1 MLSKDQT
8 LALDC
13 LRTENP
19 DIPQLLNLK
28 HRKYG
33 YVDMFLLNKMDL
45 NQTIPSM
52 HGEWKNLSFDLI
64 NAAYINENYY
74 EYFNHCEDDPNLES
88 ENTNFRSPDSH
99 HNIYK
104 PFKEGQLSSLF
115 YSKNQRS
122 KKGKLKMSLSSYLDD
137 DEKSKKGY
145 FVVWV

>member
-1 MLSKDQT
+1 MNNEYKYMLSKDQT

-52 HGEWKNLSFDLI
+52 HGE
-64 NAAYINENYY
+64 
-74 EYFNHCEDDPNLES
+74 
-88 ENTNFRSPDSH
+88 
-99 HNIYK
+99 
-104 PFKEGQLSSLF
+104 
-115 YSKNQRS
+115 
-122 KKGKLKMSLSSYLDD
+122 
-137 DEKSKKGY
+137 
-145 FVVWV
+145 